1 MAASVTTSRA
11 VYAGLSCGLAF
22 AVPVCAYAAT
32 LPFPQANGIVASC
45 AVPFTVGALAG
56 VGLVT
61 AMSVVGDRRGAEGE
75 DEAEAAFEAAETS
88 GAWEHTASSEEPA
101 QAEGGHRA
109 TQKHARRFFAKRD
122 MPSDVPVIARAA
134 GAMSEEDAWADLDA
148 LFSDDSPISCDAT
161 RSKDIYQIAFE
172 ELRRGNIRTARTDT
186 PAAATGRM
194 PAQGDAVSEAAPAPF
209 AQPAAAATVA
219 TAATA
224 APATH
229 AAAGAAVATAAPA
242 TQAATGAGVSP
253 ASTAMFM
260 ALAEQRVA
268 ARTAASAS
276 APTVTASAADP
287 VSAAPAPAP
296 AAQPIDAFADRRG
309 VWAAALDILSEPV
322 AAAAPVAHE
331 PYISASRAAAIEE
344 GKRANR
350 RHDHVNELIEEELG
364 QTESP
369 AVRRSSREYLRVIQ
383 GGTAS
388 MPALQAEA

>member
-75 DEAEAAFEAAETS
+75 DEAEAAFEAAETP
-88 GAWEHTASSEEPA
+88 GMWEHTASAEEPA
-101 QAEGGHRA
+101 QAEGRHRA
-109 TQKHARRFFAKRD
+109 TQKHARRFFGKRD

-194 PAQGDAVSEAAPAPF
+194 PAQGDAVSEAAPF
-209 AQPAAAATVA
+209 AQPAAAATMA

-224 APATH
+224 APAT
-229 AAAGAAVATAAPA
+229 
-242 TQAATGAGVSP
+242 QAAMGAGVSP

-260 ALAEQRVA
+260 ALAQQRVA

>member
-75 DEAEAAFEAAETS
+75 DEAEAAFEAAETP
-88 GAWEHTASSEEPA
+88 GMWEHTASAEEPA
-101 QAEGGHRA
+101 QAEGRHRA
-109 TQKHARRFFAKRD
+109 TRKHARRFFGKRD

-209 AQPAAAATVA
+209 AQPAAAATMA

-224 APATH
+224 APAT
-229 AAAGAAVATAAPA
+229 
-242 TQAATGAGVSP
+242 QAAMGAGVSP

-260 ALAEQRVA
+260 ALAQQRVA

>member
-75 DEAEAAFEAAETS
+75 DEAAFEAAETS

-109 TQKHARRFFAKRD
+109 TQKHARRFLGKRD

-194 PAQGDAVSEAAPAPF
+194 PAQGDALSEAAPAPF
-209 AQPAAAATVA
+209 AQPAAAAAMA

-224 APATH
+224 A
-229 AAAGAAVATAAPA
+229 TAA
-242 TQAATGAGVSP
+242 QAATGAGVSP

-276 APTVTASAADP
+276 APTVAASAAEP
-287 VSAAPAPAP
+287 VSAEPASVP
-296 AAQPIDAFADRRG
+296 AAQPVDAFADRRG

>member
-75 DEAEAAFEAAETS
+75 DEAEAAFEAAETP
-88 GAWEHTASSEEPA
+88 GMWEHTASAEEPA
-101 QAEGGHRA
+101 QAEGRHRA
-109 TQKHARRFFAKRD
+109 TQKHARRFFGKRD

-209 AQPAAAATVA
+209 AQPAAAATMA
-219 TAATA
+219 TAV
-224 APATH
+224 P
-229 AAAGAAVATAAPA
+229 AAPA
-242 TQAATGAGVSP
+242 TQAAMGACVSP

-260 ALAEQRVA
+260 ALAQQRVA

-322 AAAAPVAHE
+322 AAAASVAHE
-331 PYISASRAAAIEE
+331 SYISASRAAAIEE

>member
-56 VGLVT
+56 VGIVT
-61 AMSVVGDRRGAEGE
+61 AMSCVGDHRDA
-75 DEAEAAFEAAETS
+75 EAEAEGAFEAAETS
-88 GAWEHTASSEEPA
+88 GAWEHTASAEEPA
-101 QAEGGHRA
+101 QAEGKHRA
-109 TQKHARRFFAKRD
+109 TQKHARRFFGKRD

-194 PAQGDAVSEAAPAPF
+194 PAQRDVAAEVASEPF
-209 AQPAAAATVA
+209 AQPTAAAAVA
-219 TAATA
+219 TT
-224 APATH
+224 
-229 AAAGAAVATAAPA
+229 ATAAPA

-260 ALAEQRVA
+260 ALAQQRADV
-268 ARTAASAS
+268 RAASA
-276 APTVTASAADP
+276 PAAEPAYAAKP
-287 VSAAPAPAP
+287 VSTPVE
-296 AAQPIDAFADRRG
+296 QPVDAFADRRD

-322 AAAAPVAHE
+322 ATATPAAHE

-383 GGTAS
+383 GGTVA
-388 MPALQAEA
+388 MPRYTAEA

>member
-75 DEAEAAFEAAETS
+75 DEAEAAFEAAEAP
-88 GAWEHTASSEEPA
+88 GMWEHTASAEEPA
-101 QAEGGHRA
+101 QAEGRHHA
-109 TQKHARRFFAKRD
+109 TQKHARRFFGKRD

-194 PAQGDAVSEAAPAPF
+194 PAQGDAVAEAASAPF
-209 AQPAAAATVA
+209 AQPAAAV

-224 APATH
+224 
-229 AAAGAAVATAAPA
+229 GTAAPA

-260 ALAEQRVA
+260 ALAEQRVT
-268 ARTAASAS
+268 ARTAASAPAS
-276 APTVTASAADP
+276 TAT
-287 VSAAPAPAP
+287 VSAAEPVSVEPASAP
-296 AAQPIDAFADRRG
+296 AAQPVDAFADRRG

>member
-61 AMSVVGDRRGAEGE
+61 AMSVVGDHRGAEGE
-75 DEAEAAFEAAETS
+75 DEAEVAFEAAGTP
-88 GAWEHTASSEEPA
+88 GMWEHTASAEEPA
-101 QAEGGHRA
+101 QAEGKHRA
-109 TQKHARRFFAKRD
+109 GQKHARRFFGKRD

-172 ELRRGNIRTARTDT
+172 ELRRGNIRTARTDA

-194 PAQGDAVSEAAPAPF
+194 PAQGDVARDAAPEPF
-209 AQPAAAATVA
+209 AQPAAAAT
-219 TAATA
+219 
-224 APATH
+224 
-229 AAAGAAVATAAPA
+229 GAAVATAAPA
-242 TQAATGAGVSP
+242 THAATGAGVSP

-260 ALAEQRVA
+260 ALAQQRVA
-268 ARTAASAS
+268 ARAAGSASAS
-276 APTVTASAADP
+276 TATVSVAEP
-287 VSAAPAPAP
+287 VSAEPVSAP
-296 AAQPIDAFADRRG
+296 AAQQVDAFADRRD